1 MDGMQTKIED
11 DERRIARR
19 IPVDSLA
26 VVSSNER
33 ARTTRLVNVSAGGAL
48 VGPMFGVDAGD
59 RATLNIPGY
68 GAITGWVARITD
80 DNYAAICFSPDPDFH
95 ELCEE
100 RGDELQRL
108 IRGSQVAFHNPHTAK
123 PNLAL

>member
-19 IPVDSLA
+19 IPIDSLA

-48 VGPMFGVDAGD
+48 VGPMSGVDAGD
-59 RATLNIPGY
+59 RATLNIPVY
-68 GAITGWVARITD
+68 GAITVWVARITD
-80 DNYAAICFSPDPDFH
+80 DN
-95 ELCEE
+95 
-100 RGDELQRL
+100 
-108 IRGSQVAFHNPHTAK
+108 
-123 PNLAL
+123 